1 MLSKIFNASLVATLS
16 YAVKL
21 GCPEE
26 GGCTITYYFPPEE
39 ECLPFR
45 KYYEDEE
52 MKEVAMRQAEKA
64 VADWE
69 IAYDTVLDE
78 ESRAAMTTATYEKF
92 YEEIKAQNEAFNEDD
107 WEEFTDNL
115 VKEHATAEMAEAIVE
130 DLEEAQAEEAGEDG
144 EAAAEE

>member
-1 MLSKIFNASLVATLS
+1 MLSKIFNASLIAALTS
-16 YAVKL
+16 AVKL

-39 ECLPFR
+39 ECVPFR

-52 MKEVAMRQAEKA
+52 MREVAMRQAEKA

-78 ESRAAMTTATYEKF
+78 QSRIDMTNATYEKF
-92 YEEIKAQNEAFNEDD
+92 Y
-107 WEEFTDNL
+107 
-115 VKEHATAEMAEAIVE
+115 AE
-130 DLEEAQAEEAGEDG
+130 L
-144 EAAAEE
+144 